1 MSQECMA
8 VKMVAADGTQRLIAA
23 NFIKAIPAFP
33 GTMKNVF
40 ERIEAYIGD
49 GLPYVFD
56 GLGDVYITNSTGK
69 TIAHYALVPRRDEL
83 AD

>member
-8 VKMVAADGTQRLIAA
+8 VKFVSASGAQSLIGAD
-23 NFIKAIPAFP
+23 FVKAIPAFP

-40 ERIEAYIGD
+40 EAVEAYSGD
-49 GLPYVFD
+49 GLPFRFD
-56 GLGDVYITNSTGK
+56 GLGDVYVTNSAGK
-69 TIAHYALVPRRDEL
+69 TIAHYALVPRADEL